1 MTQQLTF
8 DYVVVG
14 AGAAGCVLA
23 ARLVKS
29 GATVALIERGRQ
41 DTNRWIHA
49 PATFFKVLQSQDAD
63 VVLSEPDASLNGAR
77 FPVPQGKVMGGGSSV
92 NGMLYMRGQAQDYQE
107 WVDNHGCVGWGYSDV
122 LPTYMK
128 QERNT
133 TLGAPFHG
141 QSGPMVV
148 DYASEPHPV
157 CEQIIAA
164 SVEAG
169 IPRNDDFNGATQEGA
184 GWYQVMAFGGQRQS
198 AAYAFLR
205 PVKDQPNLTVYTHT
219 LARRV
224 VCQAGRATGVEVQRE
239 NGQVLVVGAS
249 KEVILTAGSF
259 HSPKLLMLSGIGPAA
274 ELNRHA
280 IDVVRNLP
288 EVGANYHDHVGCP
301 VTFKLKGALG
311 LHGHDKGL
319 KALKHGID
327 YFVFKQGL
335 LTSNLLQAGACVDTD
350 GDGRPDVQYNC
361 APFAPGAPGQPPLPF
376 HALQIHPMTMRPR
389 SRGRLGLQ
397 SANPADAPRFEAAVL
412 AHPDDLDTLRRGV
425 RMAQRIGAQASLRDV
440 IQGPAWPPTGTPTST
455 ANDAFDNAIRA
466 QARTIYHPAGTC
478 RMGPGGDAVVDLA
491 LRVNGV
497 QGLRV
502 ADCSVMPQLTSGNTC
517 APTMMIADRCADLIL
532 AAT

>member
-1 MTQQLTF
+1 MSLATF

-14 AGAAGCVLA
+14 GGAAGCVLA
-23 ARLVKS
+23 ARLVQS
-29 GATVALIERGRQ
+29 GATVALVERGRS

-63 VVLSEPDASLNGAR
+63 VVVSEPDASLNGAR
-77 FPVPQGKVMGGGSSV
+77 FPVPQGKVIGGGSSV
-92 NGMLYMRGQAQDYQE
+92 NGMLYMRGQAQDYRE
-107 WVDNHGCVGWGYSDV
+107 WVDLHGCVGWSYADV
-122 LPTYMK
+122 LPTYIK

-133 TLGAPFHG
+133 RLGGPYHG
-141 QSGPMVV
+141 QSGQMVV

-184 GWYQVMAFGGQRQS
+184 GWYQVMASGGQRQS

-205 PVKDQPNLTVYTHT
+205 PVLHQPNLTVYTHT

-224 VCQAGRATGVEVQRE
+224 VCQAGRATGVEVQHA
-239 NGQVLVVGAS
+239 NGQVEVLGAS
-249 KEVILTAGSF
+249 KEVILTAGAF
-259 HSPKLLMLSGIGPAA
+259 HSPKLLMLSGIGPAD
-274 ELNRHA
+274 ELNQHA
-280 IDVVRNLP
+280 IDVVRDLP
-288 EVGANYHDHVGCP
+288 AVGANYHDHVGCP
-301 VTFKLKGALG
+301 VTFKLKGQLG
-311 LHGHDKGL
+311 LYGHDKGIN
-319 KALKHGID
+319 ALKHAVD
-327 YFVFKQGL
+327 YFVFKRGL

-389 SRGRLGLQ
+389 SRGRLGLK

-412 AHPDDLDTLRRGV
+412 RAVDDLDTLRRGIRV
-425 RMAQRIGAQASLRDV
+425 AQHIASQPSLRNL
-440 IQGPAWPPTGTPTST
+440 IAGPAWPIEGLDTRT
-455 ANDAFDNAIRA
+455 ANDAFDDAIRA

-478 RMGPGGDAVVDLA
+478 RMGSDGRSVVDLT

-517 APTMMIADRCADLIL
+517 APTMMIADRCADMIL
-532 AAT
+532 ANN